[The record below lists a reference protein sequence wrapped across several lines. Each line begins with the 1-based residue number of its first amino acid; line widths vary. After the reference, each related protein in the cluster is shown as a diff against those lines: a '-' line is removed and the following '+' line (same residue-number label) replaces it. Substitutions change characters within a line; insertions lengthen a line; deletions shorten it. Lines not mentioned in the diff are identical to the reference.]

1 MPRKSLVLLTV
12 CLATVTINLSTT
24 ITNIA
29 LPTLAEELDAG
40 TRELLWIVDGYNL
53 AFAALVLA
61 MGSLSDRFGRRP
73 ALVLGLAGFALSSAA
88 AALVDTSAALV
99 AIRVAMGVFAAVIF
113 PTTLSII
120 ANAFTERR
128 ARASALGLWGASV
141 GVGVAL
147 GPVAG
152 GFLLEHYS
160 WHSVFLALVPISVLT
175 IAMALAW
182 VPESRD
188 PHVPRIDRPGFVV
201 SVAALGTL
209 TWTIIEAPEHGW
221 SSAITIAGFAAA
233 AALVIGF
240 VLIERAVAH
249 PMIDVTLFLDRRFSA
264 ACGAVT
270 IAFFALFGFIFLITQ
285 FFQFVRDY
293 TPLETGVRFL
303 PVALS
308 IAVASI
314 VGSWLAPRVGTKAV
328 VTPGLVMLGGAFLWV
343 ATIEVDV
350 AYASVVVPQMVLLG
364 GGIGLV
370 STPAT
375 ESIMRV
381 LPPARAGVG
390 SAVNDA
396 TRELGGTLG
405 VAVVGSIFSF
415 RYADSLLATVQG
427 RLDGPTADA
436 AADSVGFADAVA
448 AQVPGLAAAVDDAFL
463 DGLALGCT
471 VIGVLCLV
479 GGLAAL
485 VALPGN
491 HDDSPDQ
498 LDQLDQL
505 DDRSTAGDVVG
516 TAHDAP
522 RR

>member
-1 MPRKSLVLLTV
+1 MPRKALILLTV

-24 ITNIA
+24 IVNIA
-29 LPTLAEELDAG
+29 LPTLAEEIGAG

-73 ALVLGLAGFALSSAA
+73 ALIVGMGGFALSSAA
-88 AALVDTSAALV
+88 AVLVDTSGPLTV
-99 AIRVAMGVFAAVIF
+99 IRIVMGVFAALVF

-120 ANAFTERR
+120 ANAFTDRR
-128 ARASALGLWGASV
+128 ERASALGLWGASV

-147 GPVAG
+147 GPITG

-160 WHSVFLALVPISVLT
+160 WHSVFLALVPISVVT
-175 IAMALAW
+175 IAMAIAF

-188 PHVPRIDRPGFVV
+188 PEVPRIDRPGFVI

-221 SSAITIAGFAAA
+221 GSTITIAGFAL
-233 AALVIGF
+233 AALLIITF
-240 VLIERAVAH
+240 VLVERAVAH

-264 ACGAVT
+264 ACAAVT

-293 TPLETGVRFL
+293 SPLETGVRFL

-314 VGSWLAPRVGTKAV
+314 VGGQLAPRLGTRYV
-328 VTPGLVMLGGAFLWV
+328 VAPGLAMLGASFLWISTIPADV
-343 ATIEVDV
+343 PYAT
-350 AYASVVVPQMVLLG
+350 VVVPQMILLG
-364 GGIGLV
+364 LGIGFV

-375 ESIMRV
+375 ESIMQV

-405 VAVVGSIFSF
+405 VAVVGSLFSSQ
-415 RYADSLLATVQG
+415 YADELLRLVGSTLDPAT
-427 RLDGPTADA
+427 AEA
-436 AADSVGFADAVA
+436 AADSVGYADVVA
-448 AQVPGLAAAVDDAFL
+448 RQVPGLSAMVDAAFL
-463 DGLALGCT
+463 DGLALGCLT
-471 VIGVLCLV
+471 AGALCLV
-479 GGLAAL
+479 GAV
-485 VALPGN
+485 VALLSLPG
-491 HDDSPDQ
+491 
-498 LDQLDQL
+498 
-505 DDRSTAGDVVG
+505 DRYDPLAQSALLEEEQVRSG
-516 TAHDAP
+516 A
-522 RR
+522 

>member
-12 CLATVTINLSTT
+12 CLAAVTINLSTT

-40 TRELLWIVDGYNL
+40 TRDLLWIVDGYNL

-73 ALVLGLAGFALSSAA
+73 ALIVGLSGFALSSAA
-88 AALVDTSAALV
+88 AGLADTSDHLV

-128 ARASALGLWGASV
+128 ERASALGLWGASV

-147 GPVAG
+147 GPVVG

-160 WHSVFLALVPISVLT
+160 WHSVFLALVPISVVT
-175 IAMALAW
+175 IAMAVAY

-188 PHVPRIDRPGFVV
+188 PSVPRVDKPGFVI

-221 SSAITIAGFAAA
+221 SSTATITGFALAA
-233 AALVIGF
+233 VLVAVF
-240 VLIERAVAH
+240 VLVERAVEN

-264 ACGAVT
+264 ACAAVT

-314 VGSWLAPRVGTKAV
+314 VGSQLAPRLGTKAV
-328 VTPGLVMLGGAFLWV
+328 VTPGLVMLGAAFLWV
-343 ATIEVDV
+343 ANIGADV
-350 AYASVVVPQMVLLG
+350 SYAQVIVPQMILLG
-364 GGIGLV
+364 GGLGLV

-375 ESIMRV
+375 ESIMQV

-405 VAVVGSIFSF
+405 VAVVGSLFSSQ
-415 RYADSLLATVQG
+415 YADELIRL
-427 RLDGPTADA
+427 LDGRVDAPTADA
-436 AADSVGFADAVA
+436 AAESVGFADALT
-448 AQVPGLAAAVDDAFL
+448 AQVPGLAASVDAAFL
-463 DGLALGCT
+463 DGLSLGCT
-471 VIGVLCLV
+471 VVGVLCLV
-479 GGLAAL
+479 GALGAL

-491 HDDSPDQ
+491 RYDP
-498 LDQLDQL
+498 L
-505 DDRSTAGDVVG
+505 AGGELEQDG
-516 TAHDAP
+516 TADVTGASASH
-522 RR
+522 

>member
-1 MPRKSLVLLTV
+1 MPRKSLILLTV

-88 AALVDTSAALV
+88 AALVDSSGPLI

-120 ANAFTERR
+120 ANAFTGRRERGT
-128 ARASALGLWGASV
+128 ALGLWGASV

-160 WHSVFLALVPISVLT
+160 WHSVFVALVPISVLT
-175 IAMALAW
+175 IAMALAY

-188 PHVPRIDRPGFVV
+188 PGVPRIDKPGFVL
-201 SVAALGTL
+201 SVAALGVL
-209 TWTIIEAPEHGW
+209 TWTIIEAPDHGW
-221 SSAITIAGFAAA
+221 DSAPTLVGFALA
-233 AALVIGF
+233 AALVVAF
-240 VLIERAVAH
+240 VLVERAVKD

-264 ACGAVT
+264 ACAAVT

-293 TPLETGVRFL
+293 SPLETGVRFL
-303 PVALS
+303 PVAIS

-314 VGSWLAPRVGTKAV
+314 IGGQLAPRLGTRAV
-328 VTPGLVMLGGAFLWV
+328 VTPGLVMLGAAFLWI
-343 ATIEVDV
+343 ATIPADV
-350 AYASVVVPQMVLLG
+350 SYAAVVVPQMILLG
-364 GGIGLV
+364 GGLGLI

-375 ESIMRV
+375 ESIMQV
-381 LPPARAGVG
+381 LPPSRAGVG

-405 VAVVGSIFSF
+405 VAVVGSLFSSQ
-415 RYADSLLATVQG
+415 YADELIELLDG
-427 RLDGPTADA
+427 RLDATTSEA
-436 AADSVGFADAVA
+436 AADSVGFADALT
-448 AQVPGLAAAVDDAFL
+448 AQVPALSAAVDQAFL

-471 VIGVLCLV
+471 VVGVLCLV
-479 GGLAAL
+479 GALAGLF
-485 VALPGN
+485 ALPT
-491 HDDSPDQ
+491 
-498 LDQLDQL
+498 
-505 DDRSTAGDVVG
+505 DRYDPLAEGEPEAARSGAGEEL
-516 TAHDAP
+516 AP
-522 RR
+522 R

>member
-1 MPRKSLVLLTV
+1 VRRNALLLLTV

-29 LPTLAEELDAG
+29 LPTLAEEIDAG
-40 TRELLWIVDGYNL
+40 TRDLLWIVDGYNL

-61 MGSLSDRFGRRP
+61 MGSVSDRFGRRP
-73 ALVLGLAGFALSSAA
+73 ALILGLAGFAASNAA
-88 AALVDTSAALV
+88 AALVDSSGPLIL
-99 AIRVAMGVFAAVIF
+99 IRVVMGVFAALIF

-147 GPVAG
+147 GPVVG
-152 GFLLEHYS
+152 GFLLERYS
-160 WHSVFLALVPISVLT
+160 WHSVFLALVPISLLT
-175 IAMALAW
+175 IAMAALF

-188 PHVPRIDRPGFVV
+188 PSVPKIDRPGFVV
-201 SVAALGTL
+201 SVFALGIL

-221 SSAITIAGFAAA
+221 ASTATVVGFTAA
-233 AALVIGF
+233 AALIIVF
-240 VLIERAVAH
+240 VLIERAVRH

-264 ACGAVT
+264 ACAAVT

-293 TPLETGVRFL
+293 SPLETGLRFL
-303 PVALS
+303 PVAAS
-308 IAVASI
+308 IAIASLLSSYLATR
-314 VGSWLAPRVGTKAV
+314 VGSKAV
-328 VTPGLVMLGGAFLWV
+328 VTPGLVMLGAAFLWI
-343 ATIEVDV
+343 ATISVDV
-350 AYASVVVPQMVLLG
+350 DYATVVVPQMILLG
-364 GGIGLV
+364 GGLGFI

-375 ESIMRV
+375 ESIMLV

-405 VAVVGSIFSF
+405 VAVVGSIFSSQ
-415 RYADSLLATVQG
+415 YAAKLLELTEGSL
-427 RLDGPTADA
+427 DA
-436 AADSVGFADAVA
+436 QSAEAASDSVGFAHALSSR
-448 AQVPGLAAAVDDAFL
+448 VPGISESVNTAFL
-463 DGLALGCT
+463 DGLSLSCT
-471 VIGVLCLV
+471 VVGILCLLGAV
-479 GGLAAL
+479 ITA

-491 HDDSPDQ
+491 RYKPAVDHP
-498 LDQLDQL
+498 
-505 DDRSTAGDVVG
+505 AGSAV
-516 TAHDAP
+516 
-522 RR
+522 